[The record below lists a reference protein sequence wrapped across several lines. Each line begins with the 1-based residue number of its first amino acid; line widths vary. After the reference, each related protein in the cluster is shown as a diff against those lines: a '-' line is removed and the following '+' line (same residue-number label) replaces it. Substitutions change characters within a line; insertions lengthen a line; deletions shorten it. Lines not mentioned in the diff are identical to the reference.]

1 METIFGICL
10 TKNGALTNPKN
21 KKIYFFSD
29 AHLGIP
35 DLESSRK
42 REKKLVKLLDEVKKD
57 ALEIYILGDL
67 FDFWFE
73 YKTVIPKGFTRLF
86 GKLAE
91 ITDSGIPIHFF
102 RGNHDIWAFNYLQE
116 ELNIQI
122 HREPLQVELLGKM
135 FYLAHGD
142 GLGLGDKG
150 YKFLKWIFERKF
162 NQWLFRWLHPDW
174 GLAMGLFWSR
184 RSRYANEAKEAREG
198 IEPIGISVENTR
210 LPMFAK
216 SLLDQGQEIDY
227 FVMGHWHIMKNIELQ
242 GKSRFIFL
250 GDWIS
255 YFSYGVFDGE
265 SFELKKF
272 ED

>member
-1 METIFGICL
+1 MT
-10 TKNGALTNPKN
+10 TTTN

-42 REKKLVKLLDEVKKD
+42 REIKLVRWLDEIQKD

-102 RGNHDIWAFNYLQE
+102 KGNHDIWAFHYFQE
-116 ELNIQI
+116 ELNIQM
-122 HREPLQVELLGKM
+122 HRKPQLKELLGKK

-142 GLGLGDKG
+142 GLGQGDQG
-150 YKFLKWIFERKF
+150 YKFIKWVFERRI
-162 NQWLFRWLHPDW
+162 NQWLFRWIHPDW
-174 GLAMGLFWSR
+174 GLALGLYFSR
-184 RSRYANEAKEAREG
+184 KSRYANEAREAKAQQEADLD
-198 IEPIGISVENTR
+198 SLENTR
-210 LPMFAK
+210 LPNFAK
-216 SLLDQGQEIDY
+216 SLLEQGEQVDY
-227 FVMGHWHIMKNIELQ
+227 FVMGHWHTMKNMELNQ
-242 GKSRFIFL
+242 RSRFIFL

-255 YFSYGVFDGE
+255 RFSYGVFDGKT
-265 SFELKKF
+265 FEVKQFKG
-272 ED
+272 

>member
-1 METIFGICL
+1 MSES
-10 TKNGALTNPKN
+10 AH

-35 DLESSRK
+35 DMESSRI
-42 REKKLVKLLDEVKKD
+42 REMKLVRFLDQIKKD

-73 YKTVIPKGFTRLF
+73 YKTVIPKGFTRLL

-102 RGNHDIWAFNYLQE
+102 RGNHDIWAFNYLNE
-116 ELNIQI
+116 ELGMII
-122 HREPLQVELLGKM
+122 HRKPITKELLGKT
-135 FYLAHGD
+135 FFLAHGD
-142 GLGLGDKG
+142 GLGRGDKG
-150 YKFLKWIFERKF
+150 YKFLKWIFERKT

-184 RSRYANEAKEAREG
+184 RSRYANEARETKER
-198 IEPIGISVENTR
+198 IEPVQRSIENSR
-210 LPMFAK
+210 LPQFAK
-216 SLLDQGQEIDY
+216 SLLQQGEKIDY
-227 FVMGHWHIMKNIELQ
+227 FVMGHWHIVRNIELE
-242 GKSRFIFL
+242 KNSRFIFL

-255 YFSYGVFDGE
+255 RFSYGVFDGE
-265 SFELKKF
+265 TFEMKYF
-272 ED
+272 EK